1 MSPPC
6 LPPLEL
12 SLKICHL
19 NGSNSY
25 LFATSDPVA
34 GQLRWPA
41 WKKYVKRLS
50 YPYLIPS
57 IRCDVLALFFHLYD

>member
-1 MSPPC
+1 MFATTRIEFKD
-6 LPPLEL
+6 LPLEV
-12 SLKICHL
+12 L
-19 NGSNSY
+19 NGSDSY

-34 GQLRWPA
+34 GQLRLPA